1 MHRLFSVRLAA
12 ALLTAL
18 SAAPL
23 PALAQAAAPAK
34 PATMEIMNDLSLAA
48 AVNACELA
56 VESKIPV
63 QSTVISNAK
72 AITYVVS
79 SRYGSQIGNSGKLQA
94 EQIVNGSI
102 VQIVVRVKQGCYPKL
117 NATDKKFID
126 DVVADFEKQMKTQ
139 APKK

>member
-34 PATMEIMNDLSLAA
+34 PASMETMADLSLAA

-63 QSTVISNAK
+63 QNTVISNAK
-72 AITYVVS
+72 AITYVVT

-94 EQIVNGSI
+94 EQIANGSI
-102 VQIVVRVKQGCYPKL
+102 VQIVARVKQGCYPKL
-117 NATDKKFID
+117 TAADKKFVD
-126 DVVADFEKQMKTQ
+126 DVIADFEKQVKAQ
-139 APKK
+139 GGKK

>member
-1 MHRLFSVRLAA
+1 
-12 ALLTAL
+12 
-18 SAAPL
+18 
-23 PALAQAAAPAK
+23 
-34 PATMEIMNDLSLAA
+34 
-48 AVNACELA
+48 
-56 VESKIPV
+56 
-63 QSTVISNAK
+63 VISNAK

>member
-23 PALAQAAAPAK
+23 PALAQAAALAK
-34 PATMEIMNDLSLAA
+34 PASMETMTDLSLAA

-63 QSTVISNAK
+63 QNTVISNAK
-72 AITYVVS
+72 AITYVVT
-79 SRYGSQIGNSGKLQA
+79 SRYGSQIGSSTKLQA

-102 VQIVVRVKQGCYPKL
+102 VQIVARVKQGCYPKL
-117 NATDKKFID
+117 NAADKKFVDEVI
-126 DVVADFEKQMKTQ
+126 ADFEKQVKAQ
-139 APKK
+139 GGKK